1 MLQVGDV
8 APDFTAADDTGAEF
22 TFDSLRGS
30 KVVLYFYPKDNTPG
44 CTQEACDFRD
54 LSSTLALK
62 NSVVIGVSTDGMR
75 SHQNF
80 KSKYSLPF
88 TLIADPDREIVNKY
102 GVWVEKKNYGRSY
115 MGVARTTFVIDEA
128 GVVERVFENVKVKGH
143 AGAVLESL

>member
-1 MLQVGDV
+1 MIKPRDA

-22 TFDSLRGS
+22 TLSSLRGS
-30 KVVLYFYPKDNTPG
+30 KVVLYFYPRDNTPG

-54 LSSTLALK
+54 LSPALADK
-62 NSVVIGVSTDGMR
+62 NSVVIGVSTDGVK

-88 TLIADPDREIVNKY
+88 TLVADPDREIVNSY

-115 MGVARTTFVIDEA
+115 MGVARTTFVIDEE
-128 GVVERVFENVKVKGH
+128 GVVERVFESVKVKGH
-143 AGAVLESL
+143 ANAVLESL